1 MFFGSVSGVFPSRPE
16 YREAPRAGAVKD
28 RMAGGHREA
37 ARSVLDGG
45 EHGASLGQA
54 VNCGDTDMRD
64 TSLLQLALGLAPPW
78 TVTSSD
84 FDAVARRLD
93 IHIDFAAGS
102 RFNCPS
108 CGAADCPA
116 HDTEQVTWRHLNFFQ
131 HQAYLHARVPRV
143 RCVRCG
149 VKTISVPWAREGGGF
164 TLLFEALVMA
174 LVSAMPVN
182 AVARLVGE
190 HDTRLW
196 RVIHHY
202 VERARA
208 RSDLANVTRVA
219 IDETAARRGHHYI
232 SLFVDIDRARVI
244 FATEG
249 KDAETVAAFANDLTA
264 HGGDPD
270 AVAEVCIDM
279 SPAFIKGTADSLA
292 NAAITFDE
300 FHAVKI
306 INDAV
311 DQVRRTERK
320 DHKLLAGTRYLW
332 LRNPDRL
339 SEYQRATLESLP
351 MRHLKTA
358 RAYQIRLAFQELYE
372 QSSTESGAAFLRRW
386 YFWATHTRLPPIIDA
401 ARAVKRHS
409 DGILRWFHSKIA
421 NGLIEG
427 INSLVQ
433 AAKAKARGYR
443 SIRNLTA
450 MVYLLAGKLDLSLP
464 Y

>member
-1 MFFGSVSGVFPSRPE
+1 
-16 YREAPRAGAVKD
+16 
-28 RMAGGHREA
+28 
-37 ARSVLDGG
+37 
-45 EHGASLGQA
+45 
-54 VNCGDTDMRD
+54 MRD
-64 TSLLQLALGLAPPW
+64 TNLLQLALGLVPPW

-93 IHIDFAAGS
+93 IHIDFAVGS
-102 RFNCPS
+102 RFSCPS

-116 HDTEQVTWRHLNFFQ
+116 HDTEQRTWRHLNFFQ
-131 HQAYLHARVPRV
+131 HQAYLNARVPRV
-143 RCVRCG
+143 RCARCG
-149 VKTISVPWAREGGGF
+149 VKKVSVPWAREGGGF
-164 TLLFEALVMA
+164 TLLFEALIMA

-182 AVARLVGE
+182 AVARLVDE

-208 RSDLANVTRVA
+208 RTDLSAVTRVA

-232 SLFVDIDRARVI
+232 TLFVDIDQARVV

-249 KDAETVAAFANDLTA
+249 KDALTVAAFADDLA
-264 HGGDPD
+264 IHGGDPD
-270 AVAEVCIDM
+270 AIAEVCIDM
-279 SPAFIKGTADSLA
+279 SPAFIKGIAADLPK
-292 NAAITFDE
+292 AAVTFDK

-306 INDAV
+306 INEAV
-311 DQVRRTERK
+311 DRVRRAERK
-320 DHKLLAGTRYLW
+320 VHILLAGTRYLW
-332 LRNPDRL
+332 LRNPDSL
-339 SEYQRATLESLP
+339 SERQRAIFDDLP

-358 RAYQIRLAFQELYE
+358 RAWRIRLAFQELYE
-372 QSSTESGAAFLRRW
+372 QTSADAGVAFLKRW
-386 YFWATHTRLPPIIDA
+386 YFWATHSRLSPIVDA
-401 ARAVKRHS
+401 AHTVKRHWN
-409 DGILRWFHSKIA
+409 GILRWFHSKIA

-450 MVYLLAGKLDLSLP
+450 MVYLLAGKLDIKP
-464 Y
+464 AA